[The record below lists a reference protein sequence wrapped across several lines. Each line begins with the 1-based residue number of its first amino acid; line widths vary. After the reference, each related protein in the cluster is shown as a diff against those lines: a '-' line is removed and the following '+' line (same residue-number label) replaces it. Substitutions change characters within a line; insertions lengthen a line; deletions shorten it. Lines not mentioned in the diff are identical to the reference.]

1 MKRNIAIALLTVA
14 MACAIVIGSS
24 VTPPEVVVTASPG
37 TELVDDQMDHA
48 AAAPAETTP
57 VETVPKETISSETE
71 VETTAPVHYCD
82 WGDHIYGIP
91 EIKMVPDCFDLYYKE
106 EMCLVCG
113 FVYRTVWSIYIP
125 EGATSIPAPGGE
137 NDLFMYIDYCSIET
151 HIYDATSD

>member
-1 MKRNIAIALLTVA
+1 MNGVISVKSMVGRNKVRTKEKQNMKRNIAIALLTVA

-48 AAAPAETTP
+48 AAAPVETTP

-82 WGDHIYGIP
+82 WGDNIY
-91 EIKMVPDCFDLYYKE
+91 
-106 EMCLVCG
+106 
-113 FVYRTVWSIYIP
+113 
-125 EGATSIPAPGGE
+125 
-137 NDLFMYIDYCSIET
+137 
-151 HIYDATSD
+151 